1 MTRGGHRSQIPLID
15 VFIFFFVRRWN
26 LQPTPSGIFI
36 HTMLTV
42 CLLHTQ
48 RCGGDWPL
56 NTKEIHCSK
65 RATIQLLV
73 RYLLLYVGRNKRS
86 TARAQQ
92 KASGRLLV
100 CVLHQTLRIRIHEG
114 GMKAWCDVVG
124 SLLTA
129 RWQRTPEPS
138 ATSSSPYKLE
148 VVHKKVWRCDGK
160 NYATCASMTAN
171 IWEGISFEGC
181 TDLNVLTNPDC
192 Y

>member
-1 MTRGGHRSQIPLID
+1 
-15 VFIFFFVRRWN
+15 
-26 LQPTPSGIFI
+26 
-36 HTMLTV
+36 MLTV

-56 NTKEIHCSK
+56 NPKERHCSK

-100 CVLHQTLRIRIHEG
+100 CVSHQTLRIRIHEG

-124 SLLTA
+124 PLLTA
-129 RWQRTPEPS
+129 WWQRTPEPS

-181 TDLNVLTNPDC
+181 TDLNVPTNPDC

>member
-1 MTRGGHRSQIPLID
+1 MTRGGHRSQIPLTD

-56 NTKEIHCSK
+56 NTKERHCSK

-100 CVLHQTLRIRIHEG
+100 CVSHQTLRIRIHEG

-124 SLLTA
+124 PLLTA

-148 VVHKKVWRCDGK
+148 VVHKKSLEMRRQKLYNMCKHV
-160 NYATCASMTAN
+160 
-171 IWEGISFEGC
+171 
-181 TDLNVLTNPDC
+181 V
-192 Y
+192 

>member
-1 MTRGGHRSQIPLID
+1 MKPAAHSGPLLQ
-15 VFIFFFVRRWN
+15 VFSS
-26 LQPTPSGIFI
+26 T
-36 HTMLTV
+36 LTV

-56 NTKEIHCSK
+56 NTKERHSSK

-73 RYLLLYVGRNKRS
+73 WYLLLYVGRNKRS

-100 CVLHQTLRIRIHEG
+100 YVSHQTLRIRIHEG
-114 GMKAWCDVVG
+114 GMKAWCDLMG
-124 SLLTA
+124 PLLTA
-129 RWQRTPEPS
+129 RWQRTSEPS

-148 VVHKKVWRCDGK
+148 VVHKKVWRCDSK